1 MPGYDG
7 TGPAGQGS
15 MTGGGRGF
23 CTGAMTGTRPLRGAG
38 TFFGCGGGRGHR
50 NRFFATGLT
59 GWQRAGIGFS
69 QQRTASL
76 SAKEEAE
83 MLKEQVRSHEE
94 EVKSIKDRIALLEKD
109 R

>member
-23 CTGAMTGTRPLRGAG
+23 CAGVLTGIRPASPG
-38 TFFGCGGGRGHR
+38 FFGRGGGRGRR
-50 NRFFATGLT
+50 NWFFATGLT
-59 GWQRAGIGFS
+59 GWQRAEMGFPLQGNS
-69 QQRTASL
+69 FS
-76 SAKEEAE
+76 SGKEEKE
-83 MLKEQVRSHEE
+83 TLKEQAKYFEE
-94 EVKSIKDRIALLEKD
+94 QLKSINERIALLEKD